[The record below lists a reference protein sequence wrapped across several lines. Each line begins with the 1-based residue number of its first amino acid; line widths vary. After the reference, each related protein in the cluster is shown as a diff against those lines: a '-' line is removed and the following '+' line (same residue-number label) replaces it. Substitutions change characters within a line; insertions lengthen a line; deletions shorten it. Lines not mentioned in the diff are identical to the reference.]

1 MNNHEYV
8 LTEHD
13 IIVTKTDLHGVIT
26 FVNEDLL
33 RITGFTRDELIGF
46 KHNIFRHPD
55 MPADVFSDLWR
66 TILSECTWSGI
77 IKNKT
82 KEGGFY
88 WVQADV
94 TPLYE
99 NDVLIGHMSVR
110 RQPALQDIKRAELA
124 YKQMKAGVFKGK
136 LSFGAIVEKSFFH
149 KIQRKFTNISVA
161 IKLGI
166 LLSLSAF
173 FILFLATINHNTLNT
188 LNDYYQQ
195 RLAQIQSNT
204 TKVYQTQLKQL
215 HEDEI
220 KIQELEDK
228 IALLENFPLASS
240 NRIKNQKVDTNLMD
254 YFYEE
259 KSQLNQNFI
268 DIQSKNIF
276 YVILILIALIL
287 LCEFIIRSI
296 LVPLKE
302 ATHVLTQV
310 ANGNYRVP
318 IVYRSKNEIG
328 RMMEALRSTSVRLG
342 FDIANEKKTSAEIIQ
357 AYEKNQV
364 LNHQVTQMQKV
375 ESLSRLTSG
384 IAHDFNNILAVIVGY
399 TQLNQFVADDCQ
411 DEKLKEDLLFNTNQI
426 EIASARAMS
435 LIKKMMLYSRQNPVD
450 HEMEIKPTKQVIDEV
465 LEMIKPALTSAFHLH
480 AVIDC
485 ERDIQIDSI
494 GLHQILTNLMVN
506 ARDAMRG
513 IGGDIEVSLKIVTTH
528 ELLCSACSH
537 NLEGHYIE
545 LRVTDSGTGIEDSV
559 IENIFDPFFT
569 TKPAGEGTGLGLST
583 VSGMV
588 HDAQGHIIVESKT
601 TEPNQGTA
609 FRLLFPTLGNLP

>member
-1 MNNHEYV
+1 MDNQEYV

-33 RITGFTRDELIGF
+33 RISGFARDELIGF

-55 MPADVFSDLWR
+55 MPANVFSDLWR
-66 TILSECTWSGI
+66 TILNHCTWSGI

-82 KEGGFY
+82 KDGGFY

-99 NDVLIGHMSVR
+99 NDALIGHMSVR
-110 RQPALQDIKRAELA
+110 RKAAPREIKRAELA
-124 YKQMKAGVFKGK
+124 YKQMKDGVFNGK
-136 LSFGAIVEKSFFH
+136 LSFGAIVEKPFSH
-149 KIQRKFTNISVA
+149 KIQRKFNNISVA

-166 LLSLSAF
+166 LLNLSAF
-173 FILFLATINHNTLNT
+173 FILFLAAINHHTLTT
-188 LNDYYQQ
+188 LNDDYQQ
-195 RLAQIQSNT
+195 RLVQIQSDT
-204 TKVYQTQLKQL
+204 TKVYQSQLQQL
-215 HEDEI
+215 QEDEI
-220 KIQELEDK
+220 KIKALEDK
-228 IALLENFPLASS
+228 IALLENLPVESS
-240 NRIKNQKVDTNLMD
+240 HRVINQKMDTKLLD
-254 YFYEE
+254 FFYEE
-259 KSQLNQNFI
+259 KSQLNKNFL
-268 DIQSKNIF
+268 DIQNKNI
-276 YVILILIALIL
+276 YVGIIILIALVL

-342 FDIANEKKTSAEIIQ
+342 FDIANEKKTSTEIIQ
-357 AYEKNQV
+357 ALEKNQA
-364 LNHQVTQMQKV
+364 LNRQVTQMQKI

-399 TQLNQFVADDCQ
+399 SQLNQFIADDCH
-411 DEKLKEDLLFNTNQI
+411 DEKIKDDLLFNSNQI

-450 HEMEIKPTKQVIDEV
+450 HEREIKPTQQVIDDV
-465 LEMIKPALTSAFHLH
+465 LEMIKPALTSAFRLNT
-480 AVIDC
+480 VMDC
-485 ERDIQIDSI
+485 EQDIQIDSI
-494 GLHQILTNLMVN
+494 DLHQILTNLIVN
-506 ARDAMRG
+506 ARDAMSG
-513 IGGDIEVSLKIVTTH
+513 KGGRIDVSLKIITTH
-528 ELLCSACSH
+528 GLTCTACSH
-537 NLEGHYIE
+537 HLDGQYIE
-545 LRVTDSGTGIEDSV
+545 LRVSDSGTGIEESV

-569 TKPAGEGTGLGLST
+569 TKPVGEGTGLGLST
-583 VSGMV
+583 VSGIV
-588 HDAQGHIIVESKT
+588 HEAQGHILVESKT

-609 FRLLFPTLGNLP
+609 FRLLFRL

>member
-136 LSFGAIVEKSFFH
+136 LSFGSIVEKSFFH

-545 LRVTDSGTGIEDSV
+545 LRVTDNGTGIEDSV